1 MKRSLTLHDRG
12 LREAIENRAVERA
25 KWNMNEAALGARGRR
40 YGEVGCGETGGWGER
55 ESEGRERRRRK
66 AEEGVSEW

>member
-1 MKRSLTLHDRG
+1 
-12 LREAIENRAVERA
+12 
-25 KWNMNEAALGARGRR
+25 MNEAALGARERR